1 MKHFLYL
8 LIGIFSS
15 VLWSQQIDVIDFK
28 SITAQVSI
36 QPLEREISGKVSYV
50 FDVLHATDS
59 IFIDAQQ
66 MHISKVTLNKQDI
79 AFTNDGKKLWIL
91 SDFERSDNNTL
102 KLEYTATPKKAM
114 YFVGWEYD
122 GRQQVWT
129 QGQGKYTS
137 NWLPSF
143 DDMNEKTT
151 LDLTVNFLDGYE
163 VIANGELIEKVKL
176 EDDLTSW
183 RYVSTKPM
191 SNYLFAIAIG
201 KYDKKILESKSG
213 IPLELYYYPE
223 DVSKVEPTYRY
234 SAQLFNFLE
243 TEIGVPYPWDNYK
256 QIPVADFLYA
266 GMENTTAT
274 IFSDAFVVD
283 DIGFVDRNY
292 VNVNAHELA
301 HQWFGDL
308 VTETSGTHHWLQ
320 EGFATYYALLAERD
334 IFGNDYY
341 KMRLYEYAKE
351 LEAQD
356 ASGQSTALLNAK
368 SSSTTFYK
376 KGAWLL
382 HALRVKVGDKAF
394 KMAVRQYLEAHQ
406 FNNVET
412 DDFIK
417 AVEATS
423 GENLDAFFD
432 LWLNTVEFPKES
444 IVENA
449 KDDMS
454 FYIKHLEHIE
464 CSVDK
469 DVDFLMD
476 ASKFYYEKQ
485 EIIKK
490 YPELITESVL
500 LENGVEVRQT
510 IAQTLRTIPS
520 ELQSAY
526 ETLLSDKSYQTQ
538 EMALYNLWSNFPDKR
553 ATYLEETK
561 GRVGF
566 KSKNIRQLWLVLAL
580 STPEF
585 EADKNA
591 SYINELISYTGP
603 EYDFEVREL
612 AFSYVDALQLY
623 NEDSIINIKQATT
636 HHNWRL
642 SKMAKQLL
650 SALETQPKYKAILSQ
665 LETQSTTP

>member
-1 MKHFLYL
+1 MKHFLHL
-8 LIGIFSS
+8 LIGVFSS
-15 VLWSQQIDVIDFK
+15 VLWGQQIDVVDFK
-28 SITAQVSI
+28 SITATVSI
-36 QPLEREISGKVSYV
+36 HPIEKQISGNVSYV
-50 FDVLHATDS
+50 FDMLNAADS

-66 MHISKVTLNKQDI
+66 MKISKVTLNKQDI
-79 AFTNDGKKLWIL
+79 VFKNDGEKLWL
-91 SDFERSDNNTL
+91 FSDFKRSDNNIL
-102 KLEYTATPKKAM
+102 KLEYIAIPKKAM

-151 LDLTVNFLDGYE
+151 LDLTVNFLNDYD
-163 VIANGELIEKVKL
+163 VIANGELKEKVKT
-176 EDDLTSW
+176 DSLTSW
-183 RYVSTKPM
+183 NYVSAKPM

-201 KYDKKILESKSG
+201 KYDKKTLKSKSG
-213 IPLELYYYPE
+213 IPLDLYYYPE
-223 DVSKVEPTYRY
+223 DSTKIEPTYRY
-234 SAQLFNFLE
+234 SEQLFNFLE
-243 TEIGVPYPWDNYK
+243 AEIGVPYPWKNYK

-274 IFSDAFVVD
+274 IFSDAYVVD
-283 DIGFVDRNY
+283 TIGFVDRNY

-356 ASGQSTALLNAK
+356 ASGQSTALLNPK

-394 KMAVRQYLEAHQ
+394 KMAVKQYLEDHE
-406 FNNVET
+406 FENVET

-423 GENLDAFFD
+423 GERLDAFFD

-444 IVENA
+444 IVEDA
-449 KDDMS
+449 KDAMS
-454 FYIKHLEHIE
+454 FYIKHLDHIE

-469 DVDFLMD
+469 DIDFLMD
-476 ASKFYYEKQ
+476 SSKFYFEKQ

-490 YPELITESVL
+490 HPELITEEVL
-500 LENGVEVRQT
+500 LQNGVEVRQAV
-510 IAQTLRTIPS
+510 AQTLREIPH
-520 ELQSAY
+520 ELQSVY
-526 ETLLSDKSYQTQ
+526 ETLLNDKSYQTQ
-538 EMALYNLWSNFPDKR
+538 EIALYNLWSNFPENRSK
-553 ATYLEETK
+553 YLKLTTD
-561 GRVGF
+561 RVGF

-585 EADKNA
+585 EAEKNQL
-591 SYINELISYTGP
+591 YINELIDYTGP
-603 EYDFEVREL
+603 KYDFEVREL
-612 AFSYVDALQLY
+612 AFNYVDALQLY
-623 NEDSIINIKQATT
+623 NVMSITNLMQATK

-642 SKMAKQLL
+642 SKYAKQTL
-650 SALETQPKYKAILSQ
+650 SSLEEHPQYKPLIIQ
-665 LETQSTTP
+665 LQQDKTTP